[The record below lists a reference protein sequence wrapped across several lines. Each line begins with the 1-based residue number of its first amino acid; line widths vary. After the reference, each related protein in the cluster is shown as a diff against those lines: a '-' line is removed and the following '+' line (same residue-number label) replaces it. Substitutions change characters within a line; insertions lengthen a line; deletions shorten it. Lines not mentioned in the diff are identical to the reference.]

1 MCVYKFGC
9 FNINT
14 RLLIFWRK
22 TLIAGFELLGPKFK
36 CVIYTFFNAIID
48 DFVWD
53 FQHIY
58 LIRRVKGVVNR
69 GLPA

>member
-9 FNINT
+9 FNNNT
-14 RLLIFWRK
+14 RLLIFWR
-22 TLIAGFELLGPKFK
+22 TLIVGFELLVPKLK
-36 CVIYTFFNAIID
+36 CVIYTFFNVIID

-69 GLPA
+69 RLPA